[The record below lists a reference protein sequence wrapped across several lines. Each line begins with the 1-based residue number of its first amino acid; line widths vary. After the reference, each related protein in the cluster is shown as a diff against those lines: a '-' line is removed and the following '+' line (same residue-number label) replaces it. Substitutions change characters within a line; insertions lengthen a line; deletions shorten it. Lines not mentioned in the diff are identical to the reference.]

1 MTATDPERHWFL
13 DITTG
18 PDTLE
23 DIHRVLDDLWSVHD
37 IPELVRLH
45 VDLAA
50 GEIGANIIEHAGG
63 GSPVRLRME
72 VELLRDA
79 IHITFT
85 DDGLPALV
93 DLSQTAMPDETSER
107 GRGLAIA
114 SRVLDELSYHRDSDG
129 NHWTLIRQLG
139 ALDGYVRK

>member
-1 MTATDPERHWFL
+1 MTATDPERHRSIE
-13 DITTG
+13 ITTG

-23 DIHRVLDDLWSVHD
+23 DIHRLLDDLWSAHD

-45 VDLAA
+45 TDLGA

-72 VELLRDA
+72 VQLLRDA

-85 DDGLPALV
+85 DDGLPAR
-93 DLSQTAMPDETSER
+93 STCRRRPCPTRRRSAAEGWPSRPACSTSSPTTATATATT
-107 GRGLAIA
+107 G
-114 SRVLDELSYHRDSDG
+114 H
-129 NHWTLIRQLG
+129 
-139 ALDGYVRK
+139 

>member
-1 MTATDPERHWFL
+1 MTAMDPERHWFVE
-13 DITTG
+13 ITTG

-23 DIHRVLDDLWSVHD
+23 DIHGLLDDVWLAHD
-37 IPELVRLH
+37 IPELVRIH
-45 VDLAA
+45 TDLAA

-72 VELLRDA
+72 VQLLPDA

-85 DDGLPALV
+85 DDGHPARV
-93 DLSQTAMPDETSER
+93 DLSQTTMPDEMSER

-114 SRVLDELSYHRDSDG
+114 GRVLDDLSYRRDSDG
-129 NHWTLIRQLG
+129 NHWTLIRRLAPSVG
-139 ALDGYVRK
+139 T

>member
-1 MTATDPERHWFL
+1 MMASDPERHRVL

-23 DIHRVLDDLWSVHD
+23 DIHRLLDDLCSAHD

-45 VDLAA
+45 TDLGA

-63 GSPVRLRME
+63 GGPVRLRME
-72 VELLRDA
+72 VELLPDGIR
-79 IHITFT
+79 ITFT
-85 DDGLPALV
+85 DDGLPARV
-93 DLSQTAMPDETSER
+93 DLSQTTMPDQTAER

-129 NHWTLIRQLG
+129 NHWTLIRQL
-139 ALDGYVRK
+139 AP

>member
-1 MTATDPERHWFL
+1 MTASDPERHRVL
-13 DITTG
+13 DIATG

-72 VELLRDA
+72 AQVLPDGIR
-79 IHITFT
+79 ITFT

-114 SRVLDELSYHRDSDG
+114 LRVLDELSYRRDSDG
-129 NHWTLIRQLG
+129 NHWTLIRQL
-139 ALDGYVRK
+139 AP

>member
-1 MTATDPERHWFL
+1 MMASDPERHRVI

-18 PDTLE
+18 PETLE
-23 DIHRVLDDLWSVHD
+23 NIHGVLADLWTDHD
-37 IPELVRLH
+37 IPELVRIH
-45 VDLAA
+45 ADLAA

-72 VELLRDA
+72 GQVLADGIR
-79 IHITFT
+79 IMFT
-85 DDGLPALV
+85 DDGIPARV
-93 DLSQTAMPDETSER
+93 DLSQTTTMPDEMAER

-129 NHWTLIRQLG
+129 NHWTLIRQL
-139 ALDGYVRK
+139 APSADR

>member
-1 MTATDPERHWFL
+1 MMASDPERHRVL
-13 DITTG
+13 DITAG
-18 PDTLE
+18 PDPLE
-23 DIHRVLDDLWSVHD
+23 DIHRLLDDVWSAHD
-37 IPELVRLH
+37 IPELARLH
-45 VDLAA
+45 TDLAA

-85 DDGLPALV
+85 DDGHPARV